1 MVLVVT
7 VVVVVVPTTHFPPL
21 RMKPNLLEQ
30 VLQATPPSLYTD
42 EKVPLGQA
50 DTQSPPLATNPLPQA
65 EQSFPGSTPT
75 VT

>member
-1 MVLVVT
+1 MLVVT

-21 RMKPNLLEQ
+21 KMNPNLLEQ
-30 VLQATPPSLYTD
+30 VLQATPPSLYID

-50 DTQSPPLATNPLPQA
+50 FTQSPPFATNPFPQA
-65 EQSFPGSTPT
+65 EQTLPGKTPT